1 MSGGPQ
7 PTRVQALLL
16 LLIGCAVSAAGA
28 YWLARWNRSQQE
40 ARFGAEL
47 AHFVEEVDARV
58 RLYQYG
64 ARGARGAIL
73 SAGGADATYQHFAE
87 YSASR
92 DLVVEFPGA
101 RGFGFV
107 RRVPVEDRERFLAKA
122 RAEQGPAFSIHQLGP
137 NRGDLAV
144 IEYIEPRAANAAAV
158 GLDIASDPVRWAA
171 ATEAARSGEPRLSAP
186 VTLVQAEQR
195 TGAGFLLLTPIYRSG
210 KTPAEVPER
219 EQAVLGWSYA
229 PLLIDE
235 VLQGIADRHPA
246 IAFQLT
252 DVAAPGI
259 ETAFFTSAAGSGA
272 DSRVPFPGQSRELR
286 IGGRL
291 WRIAAR
297 PLPAFSRQW
306 PLFSPWAA
314 LLLGLAAS
322 ALGAGLFLAA
332 RLNLLRRRLKG
343 LEQQQLA
350 LGIIDSSPEAIV
362 AVDEAGTLVLANQR
376 LRDIFGHAPESL
388 LGKSVELLLPAG
400 LRDRHRGHR
409 AGYDHSVRL
418 MSARQ
423 DLSALHADGHE
434 FPARVHLSS
443 ILLDGRRLVIASV
456 TDISEERGAIRRL
469 QEGEERW
476 RQLANSMPQLVWTC
490 SPEGPSD
497 FLSERWVQYTGI
509 PEQDQLGYGWLDQV
523 HPDDRV
529 ALSAHWQQ
537 AVASLSSFHVE
548 FRIRRHDGV
557 YRWFDSQ
564 AVPQLDDRGQLLRW
578 VGANTDVE
586 DRRQAEQGLRELN
599 ATLESRVA
607 ERTELLARA
616 RADLENILNALP
628 SMIAYWDHREINRF
642 ANHAYRVWFGV
653 DPEKLPGTHLRDLLG
668 PALYQENKAYV
679 DRALAGE
686 EQQFERKIGKRHSLA
701 RYIPD
706 RHDGEI
712 KGFYAFI
719 TDVTEIREASEAAQA
734 ASLAKSAFLANMSHE
749 IRTPMNAVMNLT
761 YLLERS
767 GLSDPQRDLVNK
779 VKIAS
784 RSLLGLINDVLD
796 LSKIEAGQMGL
807 VNEAFSLGALIDD
820 LGKVMGDQAA
830 VKRIEFATDLQP
842 GLPSYLRGDSLRL
855 NQVLTNLLS
864 NAIKFTE
871 RGSVRL
877 EIRQVAQTPDSV
889 RLRFSVFDTGIGIE
903 PEALGKLFSPFS
915 QADAS
920 TTRRYG
926 GTGLGL
932 AIVKRLVE
940 HMGGTLGVDS
950 RLGQGSCFWFE
961 LSLKPESEGTIAAN
975 APLVLDALVVDDSQ
989 LDRGAICTTA
999 RSLGWR
1005 PESADDAEA
1014 ALQQLSDRLL
1024 SGRPYDALIV
1034 DWLMP
1039 GLDGL
1044 EMLAELHRRHQGVE
1058 IPAVVL
1064 VTAGDRDALRVS
1076 EHIDLADAVLSKPVN
1091 ASTLFNAVHEAVARH
1106 TKAGGRQID
1115 NSRLSAGAGMRLVG
1129 VRALMVDD
1137 SSVNLD
1143 VGQQILEREGAR
1155 VVLAVN
1161 GQQALE
1167 IIREEGGRLD
1177 VILMDVQ
1184 MPVLDGNEATRRIR
1198 HELGLTTIP
1207 IIALTA
1213 GALVSERQRA
1223 IEAGMNDFISKPFD
1237 AEVMIASVRRHVEKA
1252 RGRFLP
1258 LVARARR
1265 EPVSGPQLP
1274 QIAGLDLAAA
1284 NSRLDGDL
1292 KLLRSLLRRMFE
1304 EFSSFGPAEF
1314 PASDE
1319 EGRRLLAQRAH
1330 KLRGVAGNVGASQ
1343 VYSIAMEL
1351 EACAR
1356 DPSCQD
1362 CVALLHHAAEA
1373 LDQLRLACRSFL
1385 LERPEAAADAIGADA
1400 ALAEED
1406 LAELR
1411 RHLARNSL
1419 SALDELD
1426 RIDSAL
1432 KIRLGAERHGRLR
1445 AAVDGLRFTEALAVL
1460 SEPTEP

>member
-1 MSGGPQ
+1 MIPGRRE
-7 PTRVQALLL
+7 TRHQALLL
-16 LLIGCAVSAAGA
+16 LLLGSALAVAGSS
-28 YWLARWNRSQQE
+28 WLAERNE
-40 ARFGAEL
+40 AAREQRFSDQVQGFRDQLLE
-47 AHFVEEVDARV
+47 RM
-58 RLYQYG
+58 RLYEYGVHG
-64 ARGARGAIL
+64 ARGAVLG
-73 SAGGADATYQHFAE
+73 AGGASISYARFLE
-87 YSASR
+87 YCQSR
-92 DLVVEFPGA
+92 EPEREFPGA
-101 RGFGFV
+101 RGFGFI
-107 RRVPVEDRERFLAKA
+107 RRVDPAQREQFLAKA
-122 RAEQGPAFSIHQLGP
+122 RAEQGPGFAIHQLGP
-137 NRGDLAV
+137 NPGELDV
-144 IEYIEPRAANAAAV
+144 IEFVEPRAGNRAAI
-158 GLDIASDPVRWAA
+158 GLDIASEPQRRAA
-171 ATEAARSGEPRLSAP
+171 AFAALRSGQPRMTAP
-186 VTLVQAEQR
+186 LTLVQARNQPD
-195 TGAGFLLLTPIYRSG
+195 GGFLLLLPVYPAG
-210 KTPAEVPER
+210 LAPAEPGER
-219 EQAVLGWSYA
+219 ERLGLGWTYT

-235 VLQGIADRHPA
+235 VLHGMSEQHPDV
-246 IAFQLT
+246 AFQLT
-252 DVAAPGI
+252 DITEGQDRP
-259 ETAFFTSAAGSGA
+259 AFFGGDADHPAAAGALRLSL
-272 DSRVPFPGQSRELR
+272 ELR
-286 IGGRL
+286 LYGRV
-291 WRIAAR
+291 WRLAATGLPGFAAEL
-297 PLPAFSRQW
+297 PL
-306 PLFSPWAA
+306 LSPWA
-314 LLLGLAAS
+314 LLLGGLLASLLSAS
-322 ALGAGLFLAA
+322 LFYTL
-332 RLNLLRRRLKG
+332 RLTGLRREQQK

-350 LGIIDSSPEAIV
+350 RGIFDTSPEAIV
-362 AVDEAGTLVLANQR
+362 VVDAAGILVLANGR
-376 LRDIFGHAPESL
+376 VRDIFGHDPAALIGQSI
-388 LGKSVELLLPAG
+388 ELLLPAAS
-400 LRDRHRGHR
+400 RARHRHHR
-409 AGYDHSVRL
+409 ASYDHSVRL

-423 DLSALHADGHE
+423 DLRALHADGHE
-434 FPARVHLSS
+434 FPAQVHLSP
-443 ILLDGRRLVIASV
+443 IRLDQRRLVVAAV
-456 TDISEERGAIRRL
+456 TDVSEERASVQRL
-469 QEGEERW
+469 KDGEARW

-490 SPEGPSD
+490 APDGACD
-497 FLSERWVQYTGI
+497 FLSERWLRYTGMPE
-509 PEQDQLGYGWLDQV
+509 PEQLGAGWLRQV
-523 HPDDRV
+523 HPDDRE
-529 ALSAHWQQ
+529 ALSTRWQQ
-537 AVASLSSFHVE
+537 AVDSLSSFHVE
-548 FRIRRHDGV
+548 FRIRRHDGE
-557 YRWFDSQ
+557 YRWFDTQ
-564 AVPQLDDRGQLLRW
+564 AVPQLDERGQLLRW
-578 VGANTDVE
+578 VGANTDIE
-586 DRRQAEQGLRELN
+586 DRKHAEQQLRELN
-599 ATLESRVA
+599 TTLESRVA

-616 RADLENILNALP
+616 RTDLENILNSLP
-628 SMIAYWDHREINRF
+628 SMIGYWDHREINRF

-653 DPEKLPGTHLRDLLG
+653 DPEKLPGTHMRDLLG
-668 PALYQENKAYV
+668 PELYQENKVYI

-686 EQQFERKIGKRHSLA
+686 EQQFERKLGQRYSLA

-706 RHDGEI
+706 RQGGEI
-712 KGFYAFI
+712 RGFYAFV
-719 TDVTEIREASEAAQA
+719 TDVTDIREAGEAAQA
-734 ASLAKSAFLANMSHE
+734 ANLAKSAFLANMSHE

-767 GLSDPQRDLVNK
+767 GLSDPQRDLVSK

-820 LGKVMGDQAA
+820 LSKVMGDQAA
-830 VKRIEFATDLQP
+830 LKRIEFAAELQK

-877 EIRQVAQTPDSV
+877 EIRQLAQTAELV

-903 PEALGKLFSPFS
+903 AEALGKLFSPFS

-940 HMGGTLGVDS
+940 HMDGSLGVDS
-950 RLGQGSCFWFE
+950 TPGQGSCFWFE

-975 APLVLDALVVDDSQ
+975 APQVLDALVVDDSQ
-989 LDRGAICTTA
+989 VDRGAICSTA

-1005 PESADDAEA
+1005 PESADDAET
-1014 ALQQLSDRLL
+1014 ALQQLSDRLA

-1039 GLDGL
+1039 GVDGL
-1044 EMLAELHRRHQGVE
+1044 EMLAELHRRHQGIE

-1064 VTAGDRDALRVS
+1064 VTGGDRDALRVS

-1115 NSRLSAGAGMRLVG
+1115 TSRMSAGAGMRLVG
-1129 VRALMVDD
+1129 VRALIVDD

-1167 IIREEGGRLD
+1167 IVREEGGRLD

-1184 MPVLDGNEATRRIR
+1184 MPVLDGNEATRQIR
-1198 HELGLTTIP
+1198 HELGLTSLP

-1237 AEVMIASVRRHVEKA
+1237 AEVMIASIRRHVEKA

-1258 LVARARR
+1258 LVTRAHR
-1265 EPVSGPQLP
+1265 EPESGPQLP

-1284 NSRLDGDL
+1284 SSRLDGDL

-1314 PASDE
+1314 PTSDE
-1319 EGRRLLAQRAH
+1319 EGRRWLAQRAH
-1330 KLRGVAGNVGASQ
+1330 KLRGVAGNVGANQ
-1343 VYSIAMEL
+1343 VHSIAMEL
-1351 EACAR
+1351 ESCAR

-1362 CVALLHHAAEA
+1362 CLALLHHAAEA
-1373 LDQLRLACRSFL
+1373 MDQLRMACRDFL
-1385 LERPEAAADAIGADA
+1385 QESPDAPTPEPAASEPTLAD
-1400 ALAEED
+1400 ED

-1411 RHLARNSL
+1411 RQLARNSL
-1419 SALDELD
+1419 SALDQLD
-1426 RIDSAL
+1426 RIDAGL
-1432 KIRLGAERHGRLR
+1432 KTRLGAERHGRLR
-1445 AAVDGLRFTEALAVL
+1445 AAADALRFTEALAVL
-1460 SEPTEP
+1460 SEPVGP